1 MWSLQEVGANN
12 IRCYMRVCL
21 ISSALLVPTGKFY
34 SFDEF
39 AFVIVVFLND
49 ESCYGKFRV
58 MFIIF
63 THLGVKDNLLW
74 ILQLHFK
81 VLDADIVT

>member
-1 MWSLQEVGANN
+1 MAASD

-21 ISSALLVPTGKFY
+21 MSSALLVPTGKFY

-49 ESCYGKFRV
+49 ESCDGKFRV
-58 MFIIF
+58 VFIIF
-63 THLGVKDNLLW
+63 THLCVKDNLLW
-74 ILQLHFK
+74 IIKLHFK